1 MAITGLVSQTLRFLY
16 PLAPKITLKD
26 EIYVPESHLVN
37 CCLNTECTNMNI
49 GWTLMSD
56 QKRSLQHLVPQL
68 STNPNEIPCRKYL
81 NTLCNTSVN
90 QKLRLSLQRIWSYNS
105 HLFQGYMILTLSLDV
120 KPLVSKCIHLKG
132 CQYSAICHWTWS
144 YSLQF
149 MNILACFV
157 KIILISLN
165 MPVSVLMSETV
176 LISLSAIHF
185 SFATLYALLWLD
197 IMTFPGM
204 GYFSVY
210 FQLVYF

>member
-1 MAITGLVSQTLRFLY
+1 
-16 PLAPKITLKD
+16 
-26 EIYVPESHLVN
+26 
-37 CCLNTECTNMNI
+37 
-49 GWTLMSD
+49 
-56 QKRSLQHLVPQL
+56 
-68 STNPNEIPCRKYL
+68 
-81 NTLCNTSVN
+81 
-90 QKLRLSLQRIWSYNS
+90 
-105 HLFQGYMILTLSLDV
+105 MILTLPLDV
-120 KPLVSKCIHLKG
+120 KPLVSKCIIHLKG
-132 CQYSAICHWTWS
+132 SQYSEICHWTWS

-176 LISLSAIHF
+176 LISLSAIRF

-210 FQLVYF
+210 F